1 MIEMTAPAVVP
12 RPAERRL
19 RMSYEQFL
27 AWSDEDTHAEWVNGE
42 VIVFMPPVTHHQE
55 IVGFLHW
62 LVSAFASLFD
72 LGRVFTAPFEMRH
85 LPGYASREPDLLFV
99 SREHLHRLT
108 PERLDG
114 PADLVVEVVS
124 PSSAKRDR
132 QEKRDEYERAA
143 VREYWAIDPRPGYQQ
158 ALCYTLGPDECYA
171 AILPDAEGR
180 YHSVVLPGF
189 WFREAWL
196 FATPHP
202 DPLMT
207 LAEIRGLSPEAA
219 QTLRDAFT
227 SSSSS

>member
-1 MIEMTAPAVVP
+1 MTEQMIAPAVAP

-42 VIVFMPPVTHHQE
+42 VIVFMPPVDRHQT
-55 IVGFLHW
+55 IVGFLHI
-62 LVSAFASLFD
+62 VISLFANLLN
-72 LGRVFTAPFEMRH
+72 LGTLRVAPFEMRH

-99 SREHLHRLT
+99 AREHLHRLT

-158 ALCYTLGPDECYA
+158 ALCYTLGPDGCYA

-207 LAEIRGLSPEAA
+207 LIREFSPEVTQA
-219 QTLRDAFT
+219 LRDALA
-227 SSSSS
+227 SEKEA